1 MQWHRTAAGIERR
14 RPDAPAVTTVQGLGL
29 CDVLRVELQPCQI
42 AGAIDE
48 LDERR
53 GPLEESYQRARTQ
66 WSALPDS
73 ERAPGCARTALE
85 EALCAL
91 GVRAA
96 GPDGPANATAC
107 A

>member
-1 MQWHRTAAGIERR
+1 MQSHRTAAGIERR

-29 CDVLRVELQPCQI
+29 CDVLSVELQPCQI

-53 GPLEESYQRARTQ
+53 GPLEESYERARTQ

-73 ERAPGCARTALE
+73 ERPPDSARTARME
-85 EALCAL
+85 EALCARNTRC
-91 GVRAA
+91 GS
-96 GPDGPANATAC
+96 
-107 A
+107 